1 MDARPRTIL
10 HYLAEGGTDPFE
22 EWLDSIRDGR
32 TRHRII
38 NRIERAESGNLGVFH
53 SIGEGVSEMIL
64 DFGPGFR
71 VYFGFDGDDVI
82 LLGGGDKDTQAGDIR
97 TVKKRWEEYHA

>member
-10 HYLAEGGTDPFE
+10 HYLAEDGTDPFE
-22 EWLDSIRDGR
+22 EWLDGIRDGR

-38 NRIERAESGNLGVFH
+38 NRIERAEIGNLGVFH
-53 SIGEGVSEMIL
+53 SVGDGVNEMIL
-64 DFGPGFR
+64 DFGPGYR

-82 LLGGGDKDTQAGDIR
+82 LLGGEDKRTQDGDIEAATR
-97 TVKKRWEEYHA
+97 RWEDYGA